1 VNTTG
6 GRVARSIATLAA
18 TLLALS
24 GCGGG
29 GGGDGTSSAATSGS
43 GGGMIQVWAHDGQRS
58 ENAVLQAAVQKFNS
72 SQQTVRAVLK
82 LIPGTEYTQTITVT
96 KASALPDVF
105 EFDGPTM
112 ANFIYNKKLSVLSSD
127 VSAATITNATDSVKS
142 EGTSDGKLY
151 GLAMYTSGLGLYANK
166 QLLTAAGVRLPTS
179 PSEAW
184 TAGEF
189 TEVLAKLAAANKSRK
204 SLDIQEGNGL
214 ATEWGTYAFSPIVWS
229 AGGDLIKNNKA
240 QGVMD
245 SAAVVAAL
253 KTFQSWKPYVDPNAD
268 GNAFTKGRVALSW
281 VGHWMYPSYRD
292 ALGSNLGVLPLPN
305 FGNGSK
311 TGAGSWEWGIGS
323 ATKNGTAAGKFLDF
337 LLNDANVKAMT
348 DANGAPPGTKTTLA
362 NSSLYRPSGPLAL
375 FSRQLDQSCVAGSV
389 TAECIAVAR
398 PITAGYPTVTAQ
410 FSQAVANIWGGS
422 DPQTAL
428 RKASK
433 AIDTD
438 FADNDNYQ

>member
-1 VNTTG
+1 MKTTG
-6 GRVARSIATLAA
+6 GRVAKSIALLAA
-18 TLLALS
+18 ALLTPS

-29 GGGDGTSSAATSGS
+29 GTSGDATSGR
-43 GGGMIQVWAHDGQRS
+43 GGGTIQVWAHDGQSS
-58 ENAVLQAAVQKFNS
+58 ENAVLQAAVRKFNS

-96 KASALPDVF
+96 EASALPDVL

-112 ANFIYNKKLSVLSSD
+112 ANFIYNKKLSVLSFD
-127 VSAATITNATDSVKS
+127 VSAATIANATDSVKS

-151 GLAMYTSGLGLYANK
+151 GLAMYTSGLGIYANK
-166 QLLTAAGVRLPTS
+166 QLLAAADVRLPTS
-179 PSEAW
+179 PGEAW
-184 TAGEF
+184 TAAEF
-189 TEVLAKLAAANKSRK
+189 TEVLGKLAAANKTKK

-245 SAAVVAAL
+245 TAAVASAL
-253 KTFQSWKPYVDPNAD
+253 KRFQSWKPYVDPNAD

-292 ALGSNLGVLPLPN
+292 ALGSKLAVLPLPN

-323 ATKNGTAAGKFLDF
+323 ATKNGAAAGKFLDF
-337 LLNDANVKAMT
+337 LLNAANVKAMT
-348 DANGAPPGTKTTLA
+348 DANGAPPGTKITLA
-362 NSSLYRPSGPLAL
+362 DSSLYRPGGPLAL
-375 FSRQLDQSCVAGSV
+375 FSTQLDQSCVAGSV

-410 FSQAVANIWGGS
+410 FSQAVASIWGGT

-438 FADNDNYQ
+438 FADNNNYQ